1 MMEGGRP
8 LHLSQPGTSRL
19 LCPQLWQLTDPLDPQ
34 EQTPRSVRTPLLG
47 TTSYGCHRSSR
58 RLGLLVPHPP
68 QPQRPPPG
76 NRASNFRCGL
86 ARLSGRG
93 RMCTP
98 HTPPRPPLTPRLLP
112 AAPAPLAP
120 ALPGCDGADIRGK
133 GSPSCGPV
141 RGFEAP
147 GRQAWSPQVEAPAAD
162 SSVPRAA
169 RRPRPGAASPRTP
182 ALRFASPHSP
192 LRPGRFPARA
202 PAPRQGPRLGPGA
215 RRRTRLTCASA
226 RRQVPLPRRG
236 IQVTP
241 PERIP
246 ARRQRFGPCR
256 SRRSAGHPP
265 RPRVHPS
272 PPRARLV
279 SPARTGRGAP
289 QRACV
294 TPPERAAC
302 RVPRLGIEPR
312 KSPQELDHP
321 T

>member
-1 MMEGGRP
+1 MRAG
-8 LHLSQPGTSRL
+8 QA
-19 LCPQLWQLTDPLDPQ
+19 
-34 EQTPRSVRTPLLG
+34 
-47 TTSYGCHRSSR
+47 
-58 RLGLLVPHPP
+58 
-68 QPQRPPPG
+68 QR
-76 NRASNFRCGL
+76 
-86 ARLSGRG
+86 RG

-120 ALPGCDGADIRGK
+120 ALPGCDGADIKGK

-256 SRRSAGHPP
+256 SRCSAGHPP

-272 PPRARLV
+272 PPRARAPHV
-279 SPARTGRGAP
+279 PCPHRSRGPAARLRHSARARSLPRPAPRDRAKEEPAGARP
-289 QRACV
+289 PDLSELAVPENPDSAPGSTVPSQEDGQRL
-294 TPPERAAC
+294 RS
-302 RVPRLGIEPR
+302 G
-312 KSPQELDHP
+312 S
-321 T
+321 